1 MHGARKRMLAA
12 TLAVLAIAGSAG
24 TARASQ
30 LVELAIPGK
39 DGEIPQS
46 AITYPGPPRANVL
59 LPDGYDPS
67 RRYPLLLLLHGL
79 NDSYSSW
86 AVPGL
91 GDVAQVAKGL
101 NAIIV
106 MPEGAAG
113 WYTDWWNDGRRG
125 GPSWETYILDRVLP
139 TIRRTYRIRAKRRY
153 HAIVGVSMGGLG
165 ATYLGGRLPGYFG
178 SVGSLSGFV
187 DTQLIPGLDVAMAAV
202 SNGAPMAVAGPEGGF
217 YADGHNP
224 TKLVANLAQ
233 SRLFVTT
240 GTGVADDRG
249 VASPADIVS
258 GGAQEIAFIRPMTEA
273 YLAALDG
280 AGMHAT
286 FVDDAGVH
294 QWLYF
299 RDELRKS
306 IAWGLFKPVAEHPS
320 TWVNDTVAT
329 HGRLWDLRYRFE
341 TPPDGVVHFA
351 RAGRQLT
358 VSGASGAV
366 TLTTKRGCVV
376 HATLPARLTVPR
388 RKGKHC
394 VA

>member
-1 MHGARKRMLAA
+1 MRKLKHGALAA
-12 TLAVLAIAGSAG
+12 ALALLAVAGSAG
-24 TARASQ
+24 AAQASQ
-30 LVELAIPGK
+30 LVELTIPGK
-39 DGEIPQS
+39 AGEIPQS

-67 RRYPLLLLLHGL
+67 RKYPLLLLLHGL

-91 GDVAQVAKGL
+91 GDVSEVAKGL

-113 WYTDWWNDGRRG
+113 WYTDWWNDGQRG
-125 GPSWETYILDRVLP
+125 GPSWETYILNRVLP
-139 TIRRTYRIRAKRRY
+139 TVRRTYKIRAQRRY

-202 SNGAPMAVAGPEGGF
+202 SNAAPLAVAGPEDGF
-217 YADGHNP
+217 YANGHNP

-240 GTGVADDRG
+240 GTGVPDDRG

-258 GGAQEIAFIRPMTEA
+258 GGAQEIGVIRPMTEA
-273 YLAALDG
+273 YLDALKN
-280 AGMHAT
+280 AGIEPT

-299 RDELRKS
+299 RDELRKA
-306 IAWGLFKPVAEHPS
+306 IAWGLFKPVAEAPRKW
-320 TWVNDTVAT
+320 TNDTVAT
-329 HGRLWDLRYRFE
+329 HGQLWDLGYRFDA
-341 TPPDGVVHFA
+341 PPDGVVHFA
-351 RAGRQLT
+351 RDGRHLT
-358 VSGASGAV
+358 VSGSGGNV

-376 HATLPARLTVPR
+376 HVALPADLTVP
-388 RKGKHC
+388 KGMQC
-394 VA
+394 AA